1 MLDINYDDAF
11 NSYTTSFDFSGLKDL
26 NMNNILRLLDSICEE
41 DSTWLVVRNFLVD
54 IKEGNIPLHP
64 KNIHTK
70 YYFYNTT
77 QIFSKKDDDYG
88 KMNQLVISN
97 IKSEYVP
104 ELLSLCKRVLREM
117 NPNLV
122 EMSLNEV
129 ESIKTFDD
137 EILSNVLMGD
147 RSMFGFLEGG
157 KIVGAILE
165 RLSDEYTSYLTNS
178 DKTAKN
184 NIKRDI
190 EILKGE
196 VKRKINMNI
205 NILNSYIPNKNN
217 EEKLKDLIVNNK
229 LFLSGNNL
237 ENLHELLVNIKS
249 RYEYVN
255 ERLSKLTDSGPSINE
270 SIDIIENCREILKL
284 VAKLDPEYL
293 KTSENDPSKK
303 DVDKDGLKNAV
314 DEILQR
320 YNNTEQSNNTRQVNT
335 TTSNASQNKTGD
347 LDEGIKMIN
356 TIKTVLGVTN
366 STTQIPLLSRL
377 INMMDDDVTKLNI

>member
-1 MLDINYDDAF
+1 
-11 NSYTTSFDFSGLKDL
+11 
-26 NMNNILRLLDSICEE
+26 
-41 DSTWLVVRNFLVD
+41 
-54 IKEGNIPLHP
+54 
-64 KNIHTK
+64 
-70 YYFYNTT
+70 
-77 QIFSKKDDDYG
+77 
-88 KMNQLVISN
+88 
-97 IKSEYVP
+97 
-104 ELLSLCKRVLREM
+104 M

-147 RSMFGFLEGG
+147 RSMFGFLKGG
-157 KIVGAILE
+157 KIVGAILD
-165 RLSDEYTSYLTNS
+165 RLSDEYTSYLTKQ
-178 DKTAKN
+178 DKTVKN

-217 EEKLKDLIVNNK
+217 EEGLKNLIVKNE

-237 ENLHELLVNIKS
+237 EKLHDLLTNIKS

-255 ERLSKLTDSGPSINE
+255 ERLSRLTDSGPSIKE
-270 SIDIIENCREILKL
+270 SIDIIENCKRILEL

-293 KTSENDPSKK
+293 KTSENDSSGK
-303 DVDKDGLKNAV
+303 DVDKDSLKNAV

-335 TTSNASQNKTGD
+335 TTSNTSQNTTGD

-377 INMMDDDVTKLNI
+377 INMMDDDVTKLNIESVLNKVKMDLNVYRKLLIGIPT

>member
-1 MLDINYDDAF
+1 
-11 NSYTTSFDFSGLKDL
+11 
-26 NMNNILRLLDSICEE
+26 
-41 DSTWLVVRNFLVD
+41 
-54 IKEGNIPLHP
+54 
-64 KNIHTK
+64 
-70 YYFYNTT
+70 
-77 QIFSKKDDDYG
+77 
-88 KMNQLVISN
+88 
-97 IKSEYVP
+97 
-104 ELLSLCKRVLREM
+104 M

-147 RSMFGFLEGG
+147 RSMFGFLKGG
-157 KIVGAILE
+157 KIVGAILD
-165 RLSDEYTSYLTNS
+165 RLSDEYTSYLTKQ
-178 DKTAKN
+178 DKTVKN

-217 EEKLKDLIVNNK
+217 EEGLKNLIVKNE

-237 ENLHELLVNIKS
+237 EKLHDLLTNIKS

-255 ERLSKLTDSGPSINE
+255 ERLSRLTDSGPSIKE
-270 SIDIIENCREILKL
+270 SIDIIENCKRILEL

-293 KTSENDPSKK
+293 KTSENDSSGK
-303 DVDKDGLKNAV
+303 DVDKDSLKNAV

-335 TTSNASQNKTGD
+335 TTSNTSQNTTGD

-377 INMMDDDVTKLNI
+377 INMMDDDVTKLNIESVLNKVKMDLNVYRKLLIGISILAGIKLSMNVKVEDNSTIINNFNNYLPNFSKIFNIELDVENYVGMPINNFL